1 MIHPIRL
8 FGDPVLRRRA
18 DPVTVFDPELARL
31 AADMLE
37 TMYAAEGVGLAAPQI
52 GVLKRVFVAL
62 EVPDTEDGAEADGDG
77 RREHVMVNPVITR
90 RAGRQLGRDGC
101 LSIPGL
107 AVEDVPRDLVV
118 HVDYQDLTG
127 AHKTLVA
134 EGYFAHVLQH
144 EADHLDGVLFFDHLT
159 AARRGAFLEENR
171 GELADMQRQAKAFL
185 RDLRTRAPAD
195 ARAGGE
201 RAGKPPG
208 TRPNGTRT
216 RR

>member
-18 DPVTVFDPELARL
+18 DPVTLFGPELERL

-62 EVPDTEDGAEADGDG
+62 EVPDAEEGAEADGDG

-90 RAGRQLGRDGC
+90 RAGQQLGRDGC

-118 HVDYQDLTG
+118 HVDYQDLEG
-127 AHKTLVA
+127 VHRTLVA

-144 EADHLDGVLFFDHLT
+144 EADHLDGVLFFDHLS

-171 GELADMQRQAKAFL
+171 RELADMQRQAKAFL
-185 RDLRTRAPAD
+185 RGLRARAADTRAG
-195 ARAGGE
+195 AGG
-201 RAGKPPG
+201 AGPQPS
-208 TRPNGTRT
+208 TRPNGTRA

>member
-18 DPVTVFDPELARL
+18 EPVTLFGPELERL
-31 AADMLE
+31 ASDMLE

-62 EVPDTEDGAEADGDG
+62 EVPDVEEGAEDGAEGG

-90 RAGRQLGRDGC
+90 RAGLQLGRDGC

-118 HVDYQDLTG
+118 DVTYQDLTG
-127 AHKTLVA
+127 ARKALVA

-144 EADHLDGVLFFDHLT
+144 EADHLDGVLFFDHLP
-159 AARRGAFLEENR
+159 AERRSAFLEENR
-171 GELADMQRQAKAFL
+171 GELADMQRHAKAFL
-185 RDLRTRAPAD
+185 RGLRTRAPAGD
-195 ARAGGE
+195 EAAGAQTG
-201 RAGKPPG
+201 A
-208 TRPNGTRT
+208 RPNGARA